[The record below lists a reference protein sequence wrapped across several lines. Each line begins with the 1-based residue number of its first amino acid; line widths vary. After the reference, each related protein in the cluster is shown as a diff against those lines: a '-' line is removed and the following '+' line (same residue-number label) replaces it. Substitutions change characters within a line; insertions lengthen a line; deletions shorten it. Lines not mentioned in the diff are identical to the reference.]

1 MSTTREKL
9 QLSCGC
15 KQNFWLSPV
24 NSLSRV
30 LLDFTLFEYCIRA
43 FCSWHDIYHI
53 LPLTILAPTKKKT
66 STGCSWH
73 GRAKKF
79 CNTATVP
86 SQKLRWY
93 CVLQIQKL
101 LFYSTYNF
109 CMVSYPLSTD
119 SFSLSLQD
127 ILFYYIDV
135 LFYCVDI
142 LF

>member
-53 LPLTILAPTKKKT
+53 LPLTILAPTKKKKRQLVAA
-66 STGCSWH
+66 GMVELKNFAILLQYHHKNCD
-73 GRAKKF
+73 G
-79 CNTATVP
+79 TVYCKSKNYYFILPTTFAWSHIP
-86 SQKLRWY
+86 S
-93 CVLQIQKL
+93 
-101 LFYSTYNF
+101 
-109 CMVSYPLSTD
+109 PLTH
-119 SFSLSLQD
+119 FLSHFR
-127 ILFYYIDV
+127 IYYFI
-135 LFYCVDI
+135 I
-142 LF
+142 